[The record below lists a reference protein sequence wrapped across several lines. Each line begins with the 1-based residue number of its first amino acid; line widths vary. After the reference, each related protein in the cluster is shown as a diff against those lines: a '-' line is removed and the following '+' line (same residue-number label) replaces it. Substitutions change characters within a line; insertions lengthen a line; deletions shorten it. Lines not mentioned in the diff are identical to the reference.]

1 MNQKE
6 DFAHNN
12 QIQKTN
18 FTYNQF
24 MNINKP
30 TILYICNIN
39 KKIMINC
46 TKSIAG
52 IILFSILFLFTVK
65 CSKEKK
71 EINDLIRMNLKGL
84 VRQVD
89 ETKFNNYKDFQKNL
103 NPQKSFIRFDEEG
116 FITKRAQFLLNNQI
130 QWSFY
135 NYMGDSVWIKDIRE
149 TANHQEH
156 IMNYMLYKTDDR
168 GAQTAVTSIL
178 LDSSINY
185 HIEMQTNSDGN
196 ATDIVYSKVK
206 HPLYFPCRIIKKYN
220 ALGQSTEELTYN
232 HNKSTGLCE
241 EHPVKSIF
249 KMNEQGDV
257 LRQKIYIK
265 NEKNATTNSWEYKY
279 DSEGNWIY
287 KLHYEGDTPK
297 EVLIRELSYF
307 KQTKT
312 NQSS

>member
-6 DFAHNN
+6 DFANNN

-89 ETKFNNYKDFQKNL
+89 ETKFNNYKDFQK
-103 NPQKSFIRFDEEG
+103 
-116 FITKRAQFLLNNQI
+116 
-130 QWSFY
+130 
-135 NYMGDSVWIKDIRE
+135 
-149 TANHQEH
+149 
-156 IMNYMLYKTDDR
+156 
-168 GAQTAVTSIL
+168 
-178 LDSSINY
+178 
-185 HIEMQTNSDGN
+185 
-196 ATDIVYSKVK
+196 
-206 HPLYFPCRIIKKYN
+206 
-220 ALGQSTEELTYN
+220 
-232 HNKSTGLCE
+232 
-241 EHPVKSIF
+241 PV
-249 KMNEQGDV
+249 
-257 LRQKIYIK
+257 
-265 NEKNATTNSWEYKY
+265 
-279 DSEGNWIY
+279 
-287 KLHYEGDTPK
+287 
-297 EVLIRELSYF
+297 
-307 KQTKT
+307 
-312 NQSS
+312 